1 MVNFKIRTPSFRWK
15 KMRKKYVKFFRQSRM
30 EFFLGSIFFPFKLPL
45 IKEWHSKQYRF
56 FLSISSPYP
65 FSDTISCKVFYYL
78 LAFRENLVSSRLLL
92 PHSAS
97 AQRAFCRAVNTQNM
111 LTKVI
116 LSLHFMMACFYNK
129 LIAPLSSHGFTC
141 FKELTSQKNW
151 KILLGRYFRYKDLES
166 FLEWPIENP
175 FKKSKQVKGNNN
187 SENLLNGI
195 L

>member
-1 MVNFKIRTPSFRWK
+1 MLNSSGKVGWSFSW
-15 KMRKKYVKFFRQSRM
+15 VLF
-30 EFFLGSIFFPFKLPL
+30 
-45 IKEWHSKQYRF
+45 F
-56 FLSISSPYP
+56 FLSNFHSLKNGIQNSIGFFCQYHLPIP
-65 FSDTISCKVFYYL
+65 FLIQFYYL

-116 LSLHFMMACFYNK
+116 LSLHFMMAWCFYNK
-129 LIAPLSSHGFTC
+129 LNAPLSSHGFTC